1 MDIRDIFVK
10 ALLVGIYKRG
20 DDVSEDLFYTALM
33 NKIDIEMTDKV
44 PTAAAMLENLK
55 PKIVVNVESLQQLF
69 SDFDRDQMII
79 LYRSIV
85 KHELMHIY
93 LGHLLL
99 PDKIRIDG
107 KQLRNK
113 IRQDIDLPDK
123 IEIDTQ
129 SEKFRLIFNVAAD
142 AIINE
147 TISEFKKLQ
156 SDGKVKLATAE
167 EFIMNQVPNDKPAF
181 CYGTKL
187 LKDCSAEELAAVLW
201 HLLPK
206 VSQSAS
212 SQDVTCDGSVSSQN
226 GSSSKD
232 VSQEN
237 NQGSGQGQTIPQDVI
252 GQDINYVPEGLR
264 DVAEEMWKKI
274 VEKVSEVSNRGLDRI
289 STELRK
295 KLEKKGRINWKQ
307 QFRAEI
313 WGEISDEVTVS
324 KHRLSKRT
332 CLPPKIVK
340 RPAPIV
346 LAFVD
351 TSGSI
356 SDELLDMFLR
366 ELAKLKA
373 DTNAQVKAVMYSINA
388 TINKIKK
395 CNDIVTIAERGG
407 TDLANAMKQLPPKE
421 FAFID
426 SIVVFTDGY
435 DDFPSEVMQKVR
447 ARKIFVFPT
456 YHSKVFEEEAK
467 KFGKVIIIED

>member
-10 ALLVGIYKRG
+10 ALLVGIYNRS
-20 DDVSEDLFYTALM
+20 DVVEDLFYTALM

-55 PKIVVNVESLQQLF
+55 SKIVVNVESLQQLF

-79 LYRSIV
+79 LYRGIV

-167 EFIMNQVPNDKPAF
+167 EFIMNQVPSDKPAF

-212 SQDVTCDGSVSSQN
+212 SQDV
-226 GSSSKD
+226 
-232 VSQEN
+232 
-237 NQGSGQGQTIPQDVI
+237 I

-274 VEKVSEVSNRGLDRI
+274 VKEVSEVSNRGLDRI

-351 TSGSI
+351 TSDSI
-356 SDELLDMFLR
+356 SDKLLDMFLR
-366 ELAKLKA
+366 ELGKLKA

-456 YHSKVFEEEAK
+456 DHSKVFEEEAK
-467 KFGKVIIIED
+467 KFGNRGLTKWHCESSAFFN